1 MAAVI
6 PFFFSSFLSTLTTK
20 DFPINVAEFERVK
33 YLPYYY
39 LALSGSCLAQFF
51 IRGVYWLKIDSCMCF
66 ASCGLLST
74 LLEDAQV
81 EAAMLREKAGLAEW
95 KR

>member
-51 IRGVYWLKIDSCMCF
+51 IRGVY
-66 ASCGLLST
+66 
-74 LLEDAQV
+74 
-81 EAAMLREKAGLAEW
+81 
-95 KR
+95 